1 MLEHFFTS
9 TSYPSLFSPP
19 PTPFRKGLREHRF
32 TTLSS
37 PHHFQYFMLL
47 FPSTRTLLLPS
58 IAFSI
63 YALSHSLTP
72 TVRHNSLDSNLR
84 LPEETICFFS
94 FPTSMGPLCRFS
106 IRTLHISIFISHN
119 YV

>member
-1 MLEHFFTS
+1 
-9 TSYPSLFSPP
+9 
-19 PTPFRKGLREHRF
+19 
-32 TTLSS
+32 
-37 PHHFQYFMLL
+37 MLL

-63 YALSHSLTP
+63 YASSHSLTP

-119 YV
+119 YASGRHGTTTSSTHTTRNTIIRTITALPQR